1 VIVLG
6 VPGLVL
12 AAVLSGLAVPAHRTP
27 RPDVAWWR
35 YLANVA
41 SHFVSEVAVLIR
53 IRTLRWIIA
62 SATAMSFA
70 GGGYTAW
77 LKELLTREKH
87 LTESEAST
95 LLALSL
101 FGGLGGI
108 LSGGRIAD
116 AARRRGVSGRLWTS
130 VVGMVLTIPC
140 AALAIELPN
149 SWQLYVAGIS
159 TLYFFS
165 WYHAP
170 IAASID
176 DIAPH
181 DRSVAAQ
188 GLVIFTM
195 HMIGTAP
202 SSWVVGEVSQH
213 TSLKIAMWVPTVGLG
228 VGAVCMAIAT
238 STFASDHKRAR
249 AGDRPAGLL

>member
-1 VIVLG
+1 MLM
-6 VPGLVL
+6 
-12 AAVLSGLAVPAHRTP
+12 
-27 RPDVAWWR
+27 
-35 YLANVA
+35 
-41 SHFVSEVAVLIR
+41 SEVSVLIR

-108 LSGGRIAD
+108 LTGGRVAD
-116 AARRRGVSGRLWTS
+116 AMRQRAVSGRLWTS
-130 VVGMVLTIPC
+130 VVGMVLTLPC

-149 SWQLYVAGIS
+149 SWELYVAGIM

-181 DRSVAAQ
+181 ERSAVAQ

-213 TSLKIAMWVPTVGLG
+213 TSLKLAMWVPTVGLG
-228 VGAVCMAIAT
+228 VGAICMAIAT
-238 STFASDHKRAR
+238 TGFAADHKRAR
-249 AGDRPAGLL
+249 AGDPAAGLL